1 MESEECSAK
10 APPQAR
16 RLSGFFVLDRI
27 TQRMYTCQKINR
39 RNKMQTERKPRPI
52 RMDDIE
58 WEAFRSLLGATWL
71 RKQID
76 RAIKKDQRKPTV
88 KPVEE

>member
-1 MESEECSAK
+1 
-10 APPQAR
+10 
-16 RLSGFFVLDRI
+16 
-27 TQRMYTCQKINR
+27 
-39 RNKMQTERKPRPI
+39 MQTERKPRPI